1 LACSSSRYLY
11 LSLAVPEMLDEL
23 GDEGARARSGI
34 EDLHVLVDQPLAE
47 VTLAQPVGT
56 LDHEAHDFVR
66 GVDDTQ
72 PVGRLGVVD
81 LVEFS

>member
-1 LACSSSRYLY
+1 
-11 LSLAVPEMLDEL
+11 
-23 GDEGARARSGI
+23 
-34 EDLHVLVDQPLAE
+34 

-56 LDHEAHDFVR
+56 LDHEADDFVR

-72 PVGRLGVVD
+72 PVGRLRVVD